1 MQGKRSL
8 FRPKKVR
15 FLSFTNGGSTNTS
28 NITTHDD
35 TVSSNTNID
44 THAFVT
50 SKRDRQDPTLSS
62 LLLDYKKHLDQVA
75 EIQETIQHVQ
85 GSEDSVVKRL
95 WQIKTETMSLEGK
108 CGDNQLVRH
117 DFTYIQAEYQH
128 AESPRLHH
136 TLHKLHSDVN
146 AALYRR
152 LFEAKMAR
160 MMAQA
165 YIDDTL
171 WALPCRTHLS
181 KNIDPPVSDYPS
193 DITILE
199 NLLDALFSAERS
211 ETSTSNDSQIP
222 DSTFLQDVRAWLTHV
237 GGVYLRAAS
246 YHERQYLLLQL
257 LRTSHIQWAMPLMQ
271 YSTVEQLIPAL
282 RLMFD
287 EEKYVDGPRWSE
299 DDYLAALDQIVI
311 AHTYN
316 TIVGSM
322 TDDAQNFDPVFQFS
336 NSLLSAIEMGIQMSF
351 RHEYRNLTKRLAQT
365 VCKMAQALA
374 DRHEQLQS
382 YQPYMDDFVWQIMD
396 SYLEIDD
403 AWHFL
408 PNLPYHVLSIRTL
421 WKMMLRLLDC
431 AAKSEPLPELLH
443 HLPDISRFAT
453 TLADD
458 QILGIFML
466 GCLSNMI
473 SSVPPNAEKAAQQD
487 TTAASLIAVVAY
499 ALFTVAFV
507 DDRIKDTYYKDVRDN
522 FGSICNKHPFV
533 ISLLLRWTM
542 DHFNK
547 MERMALYL
555 FRSLPLHKWH
565 ALKED
570 LVLLH
575 QLLCQGNEAQIAF
588 ARYVI
593 ENLNFGY
600 QHEKTNTSK
609 SQPWMPQKQ
618 PFLSYDV
625 LEELAFLLLDACQ
638 VYQPL
643 PDADKNAHL
652 IGTVST
658 AVSSYLPTSTQ
669 MFLTAATRAAYGR
682 GDSNEGEFVAW
693 SWRMALKLK
702 LYDCPL
708 SSRASDIEKSITG
721 TFIRDMLHQPSD
733 PIASH
738 GSLLVYISFMLSAT
752 SRHFL
757 GFESGDGWDKLLL
770 VLRRGP
776 AEAAIA
782 MLAEI
787 VPAFAYMHGDDFFND
802 PSVANFLRQM
812 VDLKNDPMLRKAGE
826 RLLKSELDTVSGI
839 DLVLGSHV
847 WQGMLIDSVSNL
859 MDASGRGFSYCD
871 LILHSWL
878 RTVFRKR
885 DWMWSEPYVT
895 LMDSLCK
902 WVFIQGKRDMVQSL
916 LVEEY
921 KALQQA
927 ASVSPKLGPAGQ
939 QRTQAMRF
947 IKSMLPDAAYASLL
961 AGEWSLMSVTNN
973 VFRTPGVEQTSLWF
987 AFEVL
992 MLETAQESSFRQQL
1006 AQAKPDKTD
1015 DLQAFVKAQQIQAQ
1029 RPPEFF
1035 AAYRWLQHALAC
1047 PLDHPLMPLFL
1058 QLFFSLY
1065 FANASINKERVFYV
1079 YPFFGKKQ
1087 ALLSKLRDHIAQLQT
1102 YHGQRQSAKDSPE
1115 DALQHETLRK
1125 TYYAMWLW
1133 LGNADLVKEGDV
1145 ESKLPSHCCPERLR
1159 ACRQETHEETWEE
1172 NRPWNTPDRLWLDLV
1187 PRERLK
1193 QEFLDYPWVG
1203 SDKFRKAVAEPGT
1216 PSVRSIEPPRRQA
1229 VQTAPPPAFQLT
1241 KPVQVLSSEDMATST
1256 AESLLSGLVETL
1268 HQHSE
1273 RFQNHMVKQRELDEA
1288 YVDDLTSLYVD
1299 DSGTQQHI
1307 EAACGKQNQCKKPAA
1322 WDITVDCVKM
1332 DSHVRQNLETN
1343 RSEAER
1349 MIFRSVDT
1357 RIGVQALLAYRKV
1370 DAVVQESN
1378 TARRHKAMVQLAWSC
1393 LVFCLEHLTQ
1403 ESRVFPPSR
1412 LVVRHM
1418 SQTVGQLISGDA
1430 VYVSKFLDLCE
1441 ADPYRAVLA
1450 FAAFKPHADMKHWMG
1465 TLKRVLTFKGRAQ
1478 VCLLSN
1484 FDPVAWVATVNE
1496 SARDAFY
1503 QIMLDAMRTVALDTP
1518 DDESLRKQ
1526 QTTMVFSVMR
1536 EKHEQTK
1543 LLQRLLAWVLALC
1556 EGDGRTDSQASAIA
1570 ATVDIY
1576 TRSLGGKPERVN
1588 NDLETKKTTA
1598 RVTRV
1603 DKEETAQLLSTLG
1616 NYMQRDLPL
1625 FSVRLSLHRLAVCL
1639 LSKLDDKAIFWA
1651 HLSSCF
1657 QPWLLVDTFA
1667 LQAYCHLIR
1676 QAFLRWAD
1684 AADQADLLDSV
1695 FACYHTLILPQVC
1708 ESESMRRLAD
1718 ALQTLDWT
1726 AFALSAHHMQRIRQ
1740 TYWTLKGDKRGA
1752 YLEFVWRSALIRK
1765 EAIAKEH
1772 SPYDATALAFLF
1784 CRDADQLWTDAEE
1797 RKKALAVMW
1806 QAARESGQLSTDE
1819 MGRIAR
1825 QYGQRQQDICPMPE
1839 WPNDLRE
1846 DASLPVSIRWMSDLT
1861 GFEEKGTMERKRVY
1875 SDFILG
1881 MITNNTPQEVQS
1893 RWLLWMCQKLDATC
1907 RPDDQ
1912 TVLIALLTGMT
1923 REEAWLE
1930 VLHTIVD
1937 QMDSTTWVAC
1947 LFAATAVHLPTT
1959 ASRAALMEHCV
1970 ERYLVLAST
1979 TADWPWLARLLPA
1992 ELDRSLL
1999 LQHCLDHHHLLVVRV
2014 YGQAQRMEK
2023 SADLASVTEEMAAI
2037 VSIAK
2042 PHPKCVY
2049 LAEHFSQLYGES
2061 LRIAPDRLVASIVS
2075 FARTAQRW
2083 SKEETFGADW
2093 KTFAVLLTTFLSRR
2107 LEGVLGSSPDD
2118 RALDVLMKVSSKKV
2132 KSVSKERQ
2140 HLSEAVDVVKD
2151 EQQWPLERLEE
2162 AVQLFAQPLMHR
2174 PKFTP

>member
-1 MQGKRSL
+1 M
-8 FRPKKVR
+8 R
-15 FLSFTNGGSTNTS
+15 FLSFTNGGSTTTS

-35 TVSSNTNID
+35 TVSGDTTID
-44 THAFVT
+44 TLTHVT
-50 SKRDRQDPTLSS
+50 PKRDREDATLSS

-75 EIQETIQHVQ
+75 EIQETIEHMQ
-85 GSEDSVVKRL
+85 GSEDGVVKRL
-95 WQIKTETMSLEGK
+95 WQIKTETKPLEGK
-108 CGDNQLVRH
+108 CGDGQLVRH
-117 DFTYIQAEYQH
+117 DFTYIQAKYQH
-128 AESPRLHH
+128 TESPRLHH

-171 WALPCRTHLS
+171 WALPCRTRLS
-181 KNIDPPVSDYPS
+181 KSIEPPAPGQPS
-193 DITILE
+193 DIAMLE
-199 NLLDALFSAERS
+199 SLLDALFSAERS
-211 ETSTSNDSQIP
+211 ETPASNDTQLPESV
-222 DSTFLQDVRAWLTHV
+222 FLQDVRAWLIHV
-237 GGVYLRAAS
+237 GGVYLRVAS
-246 YHERQYLLLQL
+246 YRERTYLLVQL
-257 LRTSHIQWAMPLMQ
+257 LRTSNVHWAMPLVQ
-271 YSTVEQLIPAL
+271 CSTVDQLIPAL
-282 RLMFD
+282 RLIFD
-287 EEKYVDGPRWSE
+287 EERYVDGPRWSE
-299 DDYLAALDQIVI
+299 DDFLAALDQIVI

-316 TIVGSM
+316 TVVDAMI
-322 TDDAQNFDPVFQFS
+322 DDAQNFDPVFQFS

-365 VCKMAQALA
+365 VCKMAQILA
-374 DRHEQLQS
+374 DRHDPLQS

-431 AAKSEPLPELLH
+431 AATSEPLPDLLH

-458 QILGIFML
+458 QVLGIFML
-466 GCLSNMI
+466 GCLSNVI
-473 SSVPPNAEKAAQQD
+473 SSVPPNAEQTAQQD
-487 TTAASLIAVVAY
+487 TTPASLIAIVAY

-507 DDRIKDTYYKDVRDN
+507 DERIKDTYYKDVRDN
-522 FGSICNKHPFV
+522 FGSICSKHPFV

-542 DHFNK
+542 DHFSK

-575 QLLCQGNEAQIAF
+575 QLLCQGNEAQTAF

-600 QHEKTNTSK
+600 QHEKTSTSK

-638 VYQPL
+638 IYQPL

-658 AVSSYLPTSTQ
+658 AVSSYLPTTTQ

-682 GDSNEGEFVAW
+682 GDSNEGEFVSW
-693 SWRMALKLK
+693 SWRIALKLK

-721 TFIRDMLHQPSD
+721 TFIRDMLHHPSD

-776 AEAAIA
+776 AEAAIE

-812 VDLKNDPMLRKAGE
+812 IDLKADPMLKKAGE
-826 RLLKSELDTVSGI
+826 RMLMPESGVCSGV

-859 MDASGRGFSYCD
+859 LDASGRGFSYCD

-878 RTVFRKR
+878 RTVFRKH
-885 DWMWSEPYVT
+885 DWMWNEPYVT
-895 LMDSLCK
+895 LMDTLCK
-902 WVFIQGKRDMVQSL
+902 WAFIQGKRDMVQFL

-961 AGEWSLMSVTNN
+961 VGEWSLLSVTNN
-973 VFRTPGVEQTSLWF
+973 VFRTPGVEQNSLWF

-992 MLETAQESSFRQQL
+992 MLETAQESAFRKQL
-1006 AQAKPDKTD
+1006 AQAMTDKVD
-1015 DLQAFVKAQQIQAQ
+1015 DLQTFVKTSQIQAQ

-1065 FANASINKERVFYV
+1065 FANAKINKKRVFYV
-1079 YPFFGKKQ
+1079 HPFFGKKQ

-1102 YHGQRQSAKDSPE
+1102 YHGQRQSDKDDPE

-1133 LGNADLVKEGDV
+1133 LGNADLTKEGDV
-1145 ESKLPSHCCPERLR
+1145 EDSLPNHCCPERLR
-1159 ACRQETHEETWEE
+1159 LCRQVTHDEAWEE
-1172 NRPWNTPDRLWLDLV
+1172 DRPWNTADLLWLDLV

-1193 QEFLDYPWVG
+1193 QEFLAFPWVG
-1203 SDKFRKAVAEPGT
+1203 SDKFRKTAPPPST
-1216 PSVRSIEPPRRQA
+1216 PSVRSIEPPRRHA
-1229 VQTAPPPAFQLT
+1229 VQTTPAPALQLN
-1241 KPVQVLSSEDMATST
+1241 KPVQALSSEDMASAT

-1268 HQHSE
+1268 HQHAE
-1273 RFQNHMVKQRELDEA
+1273 RFQNHMLKQRELDEA
-1288 YVDDLTSLYVD
+1288 YVADLTSLYVD
-1299 DSGTQQHI
+1299 DSGTQQHV
-1307 EAACGKQNQCKKPAA
+1307 EAACSKQSQCRKPAT
-1322 WDITVDCVKM
+1322 WDFTVECVKM

-1343 RSEAER
+1343 RAEAER

-1370 DAVVQESN
+1370 DAVVQESYS
-1378 TARRHKAMVQLAWSC
+1378 ARRQKGMMQLAWSC
-1393 LVFCLEHLTQ
+1393 LVFCLERLTQ

-1418 SQTVGQLISGDA
+1418 SQTVGQLISSDPA
-1430 VYVSKFLDLCE
+1430 YVSKFLDLCQ

-1450 FAAFKPHADMKHWMG
+1450 FAAFKPHADMKHWMA
-1465 TLKRVLTFKGRAQ
+1465 TLKRVLTFKDRAQ
-1478 VCLLSN
+1478 VCLLSA
-1484 FDPVAWVATVNE
+1484 FDPVAWSATVNE
-1496 SARDAFY
+1496 SARDTFY
-1503 QIMLDAMRTVALDTP
+1503 QIMLEAMRCATLDAP
-1518 DDESLRKQ
+1518 NNESLRKQ
-1526 QTTMVFSVMR
+1526 QTTLLFSVMKEKR
-1536 EKHEQTK
+1536 EQAK
-1543 LLQRLLAWVLALC
+1543 LLQRLLAWLLALC
-1556 EGDGRTDSQASAIA
+1556 ERDAETDPQANAIA
-1570 ATVDIY
+1570 AIVDIY
-1576 TRSLGGKPERVN
+1576 TRSLGGKPECVGGDMEN
-1588 NDLETKKTTA
+1588 QSTSA
-1598 RVTRV
+1598 RITRV
-1603 DKEETAQLLSTLG
+1603 DKAEAAELLRTLG
-1616 NYMQRDLPL
+1616 DYMQQDLSL

-1639 LSKLDDKAIFWA
+1639 LSTLDAKSVFWA
-1651 HLSSCF
+1651 CLSNCF
-1657 QPWLLVDTFA
+1657 HPWLLVDAIA
-1667 LQAYCHLIR
+1667 LQAYCHLIQ
-1676 QAFLRWAD
+1676 QAFARWANATD
-1684 AADQADLLDSV
+1684 KAELLDHV
-1695 FACYHTLILPQVC
+1695 FGHYHTLILPHVC
-1708 ESESMRRLAD
+1708 ESESMRRLAE
-1718 ALQTLDWT
+1718 ALQTLDWS
-1726 AFALSAHHMQRIRQ
+1726 AFALSTDHMQRIRQ
-1740 TYWTLKGDKRGA
+1740 TYWTLSGDKRWT
-1752 YLEFVWRSALIRK
+1752 YLDFVWRSALIRK
-1765 EAIAKEH
+1765 DAIAQTH
-1772 SPYDATALAFLF
+1772 SPYDATALAFIF
-1784 CRDADQLWTDAEE
+1784 CRDADHVWTDSDE
-1797 RKKALAVMW
+1797 RKQALAALW
-1806 QAARESGQLSTDE
+1806 QAARDSGQLSTDE

-1825 QYGQRQQDICPMPE
+1825 QYGQQQQATSPMPDSPSE
-1839 WPNDLRE
+1839 LKE
-1846 DASLPVSIRWMSDLT
+1846 DVPLAVSIRWMSDLT
-1861 GFEEKGTMERKRVY
+1861 GFEEKGTMERKRIY
-1875 SDFILG
+1875 SDFVLG
-1881 MITNNTPQEVQS
+1881 MLTRDTPKEVQS

-1907 RPDDQ
+1907 KSEDQ
-1912 TVLIALLTGMT
+1912 RVLIALLAGMT
-1923 REEAWLE
+1923 REEAWFE
-1930 VLHTIVD
+1930 ALHTIVD

-1959 ASRAALMEHCV
+1959 APRAALMEHCV
-1970 ERYLVLAST
+1970 ERYLVLGPM
-1979 TADWPWLARLLPA
+1979 TADWAWLARLLPA

-1999 LQHCLDHHHLLVVRV
+1999 LQHCLDHHHLLIVRI

-2023 SADLASVTEEMAAI
+2023 KTELASVTEEMAAI

-2049 LAEHFSQLYGES
+2049 LAEHFSQLYKES
-2061 LRIAPDRLVASIVS
+2061 LQTAPDRLVASIVS

-2083 SKEETFGADW
+2083 AKEDTFGADW
-2093 KTFAVLLTTFLSRR
+2093 KTFAVLLTAFLSRR

-2118 RALDVLMKVSSKKV
+2118 RALEVLIKVSSKKA

-2140 HLSEAVDVVKD
+2140 HLSEAVDIVKD
-2151 EQQWPLERLEE
+2151 EKKWTLARLEE
-2162 AVQLFAQPLMHR
+2162 AVQFFAQPLMQH
-2174 PKFTP
+2174 PVFTP